1 MVQNLNYHKSNFIT
15 FTRLNKLITKGI
27 LFINALYTHI
37 SMKLKSILISTI
49 ILSAGLLFINA
60 TFLNDKG
67 GPKPKKDAL
76 DKRIFIVTMTEIKDG
91 AVPKKGVEDEIEFR
105 TGKGMFSNFLF
116 EKMEYQWM
124 KYEIKKDSTFTDE
137 ENNEVRWIE
146 GAISTTDDKD
156 QTTVIEFTVE
166 DYDINGE
173 IKVTKKDK
181 LKKRYEFTGKEKAKK
196 VKK

>member
-1 MVQNLNYHKSNFIT
+1 
-15 FTRLNKLITKGI
+15 
-27 LFINALYTHI
+27 
-37 SMKLKSILISTI
+37 MKLKNILISAFV
-49 ILSAGLLFINA
+49 LSIGLLCLNA
-60 TFLNDKG
+60 TFLNDKAG
-67 GPKPKKDAL
+67 PKKDGL

-105 TGKGMFSNFLF
+105 SGKGMFSNFLF
-116 EKMEYQWM
+116 DKMEYQWM

-137 ENNEVRWIE
+137 ENNQVRWIE

-166 DYDINGE
+166 DYDITGE

-181 LKKRYEFTGKEKAKK
+181 IKKRYEFTGKEKPKK
-196 VKK
+196 QKK